1 MILKA
6 QEGRPNGVWSQGTH
20 ARGSLTITPYLFSIR
35 SLCPDCH
42 VEFNMFPKNTE
53 KRFPIITV
61 GNRFFFSFHLTAVD
75 KYCLNPGVELKG
87 VAGAEDQIRVLPR
100 GQGTHPVGDSADL
113 RRS

>member
-35 SLCPDCH
+35 SLCPDYH

-53 KRFPIITV
+53 KRFPIYSS
-61 GNRFFFSFHLTAVD
+61 GKPFFALFYLMAVD

-87 VAGAEDQIRVLPR
+87 MAGAEDQIRVLPR
-100 GQGTHPVGDSADL
+100 GQGPHPVGDSADL